1 MNKFDILF
9 AVIAPR
15 EVAFFANVADIYRE
29 KYGLTSAFL
38 TFFEPGDRDLAARG
52 YRVFSLHKESG
63 AFAGRCAPADI
74 ALLQKK
80 YGLSNIRSLLIHEK
94 LTFSRFDEEKL
105 LDKLAAYDR
114 YFDSVLKNN
123 SFGVIVQELG
133 AFIAPMSLY
142 FNARANNVRH
152 LFIEPSM
159 YKGYVLFSRDS
170 IDVALKAPAVP
181 SPEKAALADA
191 YARSYHG
198 SKLVVIP
205 SKDKHHF
212 MDAGLK
218 KLFNGRNIK
227 RLSEKIYY
235 KYVRG
240 EREEYDAIGNHVRR
254 HLGMTARRPFL
265 GGLYSKP
272 DYSRKYVYFPLHVPI
287 DFQLTFR
294 EPKYL
299 NQLYLAEY
307 FSNVLPVGVDL
318 YIKEHPASIG
328 AYDYWALRKLLRSR
342 NARLIHPSVNSY
354 DLIKHALCVATIN
367 SKVGAEALL
376 QGKRVY
382 VLGKPY
388 YLASSRAVKLN
399 ALDEFAAI
407 DFKAL
412 DPAEKVC
419 DSDFFRLLAEN
430 SAKGEL
436 YDNSAPNLS
445 AFSES
450 LKKAIDQ

>member
-1 MNKFDILF
+1 MSFDILF

-15 EVAFFANVADIYRE
+15 EVEFFANIADIYRD

-38 TFFEPGDRDLAARG
+38 TFFEPGDRVLAARG
-52 YRVFSLHKESG
+52 YKVFSLHKEAEGVSLPY
-63 AFAGRCAPADI
+63 PA
-74 ALLQKK
+74 AELARLEKK
-80 YGLSNIRSLLIHEK
+80 YDLSNIRSLLIHEK
-94 LTFSRFDEEKL
+94 LTFCRFDEAQLLSKL
-105 LDKLAAYDR
+105 VAYDK

-123 SFGVIVQELG
+123 KFGVIVQELG

-142 FNARANNVRH
+142 FNAKANGVPH
-152 LFIEPSM
+152 LFIEPAM
-159 YKGYVLFSRDS
+159 YKGYVLFSRNS
-170 IDVALKAPAVP
+170 IDVELKAPAVT
-181 SPEKAALADA
+181 SPEKVALADA
-191 YARSYHG
+191 YSANYHNN
-198 SKLVVIP
+198 KLVVIP
-205 SKDKHHF
+205 AKDKHHF

-218 KLFNGRNIK
+218 KLFNGRNIR
-227 RLSEKIYY
+227 RLSEKIYC

-240 EREEYDAIGNHVRR
+240 EKEEYNAIGNHVKR
-254 HLGMTARRPFL
+254 HLAMAARRQFL
-265 GGLYSKP
+265 GGMYSKP

-307 FSNVLPVGVDL
+307 FSNVLPAGVDL

-342 NARLIHPSVNSY
+342 NVRLIHPSVNSY
-354 DLIKHALCVATIN
+354 DLIKHSVCIATIN

-382 VLGKPY
+382 VLGRPY
-388 YLASSRAVKLN
+388 YLASKRAIKLN
-399 ALDEFAAI
+399 SLDEFASIDFGAI
-407 DFKAL
+407 DS
-412 DPAEKVC
+412 DEKMV
-419 DSDFFRLLAEN
+419 DSDFFRLVAEN

-436 YDNSAPNLS
+436 YDNSPANLS

-450 LKKAIDQ
+450 LKRAIAQ